1 MVVLPFKAS
10 EEENM
15 EELFT
20 RRPIVQMVDTS
31 SGFGEKLKD
40 DEDDFKGEK
49 TIFVCFKYSSL
60 PMTLASLIN

>member
-40 DEDDFKGEK
+40 DEDDFKGK
-49 TIFVCFKYSSL
+49 KPFLFVKYSSL